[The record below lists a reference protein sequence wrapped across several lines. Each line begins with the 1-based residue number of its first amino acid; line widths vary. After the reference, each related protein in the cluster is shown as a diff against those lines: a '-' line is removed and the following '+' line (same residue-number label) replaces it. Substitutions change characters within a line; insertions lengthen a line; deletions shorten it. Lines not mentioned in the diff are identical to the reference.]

1 MRELLEQFKE
11 VSKKRTR
18 LRKQIINIMRQKR
31 NIFANDERLLRKM
44 RLNYMGDLTDP
55 KLMKYLEVIII
66 KHNRI

>member
-18 LRKQIINIMRQKR
+18 LRKQIINIIRQKR
-31 NIFANDERLLRKM
+31 NIFANNDWLLRKM
-44 RLNYMGDLTDP
+44 RLNYMGDLTDS
-55 KLMKYLEVIII
+55 KLIKYSEDIII